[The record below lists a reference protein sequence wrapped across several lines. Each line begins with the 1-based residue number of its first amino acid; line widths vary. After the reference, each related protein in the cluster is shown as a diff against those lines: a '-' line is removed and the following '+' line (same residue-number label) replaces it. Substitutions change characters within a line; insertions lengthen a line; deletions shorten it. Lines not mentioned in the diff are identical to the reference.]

1 MYKINTL
8 LSYYYFSASTYTTNP
23 TKSTTSNESHGQG
36 DPPLLNKTQEEIE
49 QEAEEILKPDNIK
62 KLNLLLDP
70 SKINEREQAK
80 TLARDKYS
88 HQFGDMDMITSYQN
102 MFEVLWYSQLPCFD
116 LKNITSNS
124 PGEAAII
131 KKCHWKGKEMHC
143 PSIFKTLPTD
153 RGMCCVFNMNKAE
166 EIFQESKYAKLIQ
179 ASQDEDLKNRYIHMY
194 LYLL

>member
-1 MYKINTL
+1 MLK
-8 LSYYYFSASTYTTNP
+8 
-23 TKSTTSNESHGQG
+23 
-36 DPPLLNKTQEEIE
+36 KTQEEIE

-166 EIFQESKYAKLIQ
+166 AIFQESIYAKLIQ
-179 ASQDEDLKNRYIHMY
+179 TYQDKDLASR
-194 LYLL
+194 

>member
-1 MYKINTL
+1 M
-8 LSYYYFSASTYTTNP
+8 
-23 TKSTTSNESHGQG
+23 
-36 DPPLLNKTQEEIE
+36 LNKTQEEIE

-70 SKINEREQAK
+70 SKKRERNETK
-80 TLARDKYS
+80 HLAEENYYK
-88 HQFGDMDMITSYQN
+88 QFGDMDMITSYKY
-102 MFEVLWYSQLPCFD
+102 MYEVLWYSQLPCFD

-131 KKCHWKGKEMHC
+131 KKCYWKGEEMHC

-166 EIFQESKYAKLIQ
+166 EIFQESIYGKLIQ
-179 ASQDEDLKNRYIHMY
+179 TSQDKDLANR
-194 LYLL
+194 